1 MGNSLNYVLIT
12 PARNEADFIELTIKS
27 VLAQTVRPVRWVIV
41 NDGSTDATAEIVSN
55 YASVHSWIEM
65 IQMPERQERHF
76 GGKAHAV
83 AAGRQRVA
91 PLEFEVIG
99 NLDADVSFEPDYF
112 EFLMTRFAENPKLG
126 VAGTAFLE
134 GNLSYNY
141 EMVGIE
147 HVSGMIQMFRR
158 QCFEAIGGYSAVK
171 TGGID
176 LMAVLTARTK
186 GWETRTFT
194 EKSFVHHRS
203 QGGALH
209 TGLRGRWYM
218 GRKDYLLGNHP
229 VWEFFRS
236 FYQMQYR
243 PYVIGGL
250 LVLVSYFWHLVRRV
264 ERTMP
269 RELIELRQSDQ
280 MNRLKI
286 ILHRRLHL
294 IFPFF

>member
-55 YASVHSWIEM
+55 YAGVHSWIEM

-83 AAGRQRVA
+83 AAGRQRMA
-91 PLEFEVIG
+91 GLQFDVIG

-269 RELIELRQSDQ
+269 HELIELRQSDQ
-280 MNRLKI
+280 MKRLKS
-286 ILHRRLHL
+286 LVERRLHL
-294 IFPFF
+294 TATII

>member
-41 NDGSTDATAEIVSN
+41 NDGSTDATAEIVSD
-55 YASVHSWIEM
+55 YAGVHSWIEM

-83 AAGRQRVA
+83 AAGRQRMA
-91 PLEFEVIG
+91 GLQFDVIG

-147 HVSGMIQMFRR
+147 HVSGMIQLFRR

-209 TGLRGRWYM
+209 TGLRGRWHM

-229 VWEFFRS
+229 VWEFFRGV
-236 FYQMQYR
+236 YQMQYR

-280 MNRLKI
+280 MKRLKS
-286 ILHRRLHL
+286 LVERRLHL
-294 IFPFF
+294 TATII

>member
-1 MGNSLNYVLIT
+1 
-12 PARNEADFIELTIKS
+12 
-27 VLAQTVRPVRWVIV
+27 
-41 NDGSTDATAEIVSN
+41 
-55 YASVHSWIEM
+55 
-65 IQMPERQERHF
+65 
-76 GGKAHAV
+76 
-83 AAGRQRVA
+83 
-91 PLEFEVIG
+91 
-99 NLDADVSFEPDYF
+99 
-112 EFLMTRFAENPKLG
+112 MTRFAENPKLG

-147 HVSGMIQMFRR
+147 HVSGMIQLFRR

-280 MNRLKI
+280 MKRLKS
-286 ILHRRLHL
+286 LVERRLHL
-294 IFPFF
+294 TATII

>member
-147 HVSGMIQMFRR
+147 HVSGMIQLFRR

-269 RELIELRQSDQ
+269 HELIELRQSDQ
-280 MNRLKI
+280 MKRLKS
-286 ILHRRLHL
+286 LVERRLHL
-294 IFPFF
+294 TATII

>member
-83 AAGRQRVA
+83 AAGRQRMA
-91 PLEFEVIG
+91 GLQFDVIG

-147 HVSGMIQMFRR
+147 HVSGMIQLFRR

-280 MNRLKI
+280 MKRLKS
-286 ILHRRLHL
+286 LVERRLHL
-294 IFPFF
+294 TATII

>member
-147 HVSGMIQMFRR
+147 HVSGMIQLFRR

-280 MNRLKI
+280 MKRLKS
-286 ILHRRLHL
+286 LVERRLRL
-294 IFPFF
+294 TATII